1 MINSNL
7 IKGFIITASHEQN
20 RLANVQQL
28 QLQLPGIQ
36 LIEAVYPNMQKVPF
50 LQQLV
55 KKSEERTGRALNFGE
70 IGVLLSNR
78 KIWHTITKSSVPD
91 DTSFLILES
100 DSVINDLKVL
110 NNNFDLLTAQ
120 YDLLFWGG
128 WLGHIQLL
136 RSTKKKL
143 TSSFY
148 YGTPFIKT
156 ICSGYGYSINKKTAK
171 YLLQQTN
178 QIAYPVDEFK
188 KYVNPDLI
196 KIGAV
201 VPELIAQG
209 NGESTIGHIERS
221 PIKEKIWFL
230 LLDIRNYI
238 ICLFN

>member
-1 MINSNL
+1 MNANL
-7 IKGFIITASHEQN
+7 IQGFIITASHEKN

-36 LIEAVYPNMQKVPF
+36 LIEAIYPSKQKVPF
-50 LQQLV
+50 IQRLV

-78 KIWHTITKSSVPD
+78 KIWHIITKTDVPD
-91 DTSFLILES
+91 ATSFLILES
-100 DSVINDLKVL
+100 DSVLNDPDVLKKKF
-110 NNNFDLLTAQ
+110 NLLTAQ
-120 YDLLFWGG
+120 YDLFFWGG
-128 WLGHIQLL
+128 WMGHIQLL
-136 RSTKKKL
+136 RSTRKKL
-143 TSSFY
+143 TSSFN
-148 YGTPFIKT
+148 YGTPYIKT

-171 YLLQQTN
+171 YLLQQTK

-188 KYVNPDLI
+188 KYINPNLL

-209 NGESTIGHIERS
+209 IGDSTIGHNGLS
-221 PIKEKIWFL
+221 PVKEKIWFL
-230 LLDIRNYI
+230 LLDIRNYF